1 MEPSILLDRV
11 RQLLRAMALISLPV
25 GAGAT
30 EPAEENAV
38 ETVADELSLRLI
50 DFFTVE
56 LILLAGLVLLAL
68 VLVARRPSAH

>member
-1 MEPSILLDRV
+1 MKPSILLYSV

-25 GAGAT
+25 GAT

-38 ETVADELSLRLI
+38 ETVANELSLRLI

>member
-1 MEPSILLDRV
+1 MKPSILLDRV
-11 RQLLRAMALISLPV
+11 RQLLRAMALIPRPV